1 VSVRLSLDFL
11 LRGFRSRKPPQK
23 PRPARSLQIPRL
35 PPHPRGLRVGLLGGS
50 FDPPHA
56 GHLAISRVALRRLRL
71 DRLWWL
77 VTPGNPLKDPQAL
90 QPLETRLEACR
101 TLAKHP
107 RIVVTDVEAQIGAR
121 FTCDTLRQLRRR
133 CPGVHFV
140 WIMGADNLLSF
151 HCWRSWRAIADLVPV
166 AVIDRPGATLKLEG
180 ARATQALRKARR
192 PERDSFALA
201 TARPPAWVILHAR
214 RSALSSTALR
224 AAER

>member
-1 VSVRLSLDFL
+1 MTQF
-11 LRGFRSRKPPQK
+11 
-23 PRPARSLQIPRL
+23 QIPRL
-35 PPHPRGLRVGLLGGS
+35 PPHAPGLRIGLLGGS

-56 GHLAISRVALRRLRL
+56 GHLAISRIALRRLRL

-77 VTPGNPLKDPQAL
+77 VTPGNPLKEGPAA
-90 QPLETRLEACR
+90 LEARIAACR
-101 TLAKHP
+101 ALAKHP
-107 RIVVTDVEAQIGAR
+107 RIVVTDAEAQIGAR
-121 FTCDTLRQLRRR
+121 FTYDTLRELRRR

-151 HCWRSWRAIADLVPV
+151 HRWRCWRDIADLVPI
-166 AVIDRPGATLKLEG
+166 AVIDRPGATLKTEG
-180 ARATQALRKARR
+180 ARATQALARARR
-192 PERDSFALA
+192 PEREAWTLA